1 MQMKDKGIS
10 SRMEKF
16 IDDSLYE
23 IIELNVCEPIIFQR
37 VKKKQQQLCKTAK
50 SENNKEV
57 VLIIPS
63 EKIPRSRR
71 KISN

>member
-23 IIELNVCEPIIFQR
+23 IIELNVCEPITFQR

-57 VLIIPS
+57 ILIIPS